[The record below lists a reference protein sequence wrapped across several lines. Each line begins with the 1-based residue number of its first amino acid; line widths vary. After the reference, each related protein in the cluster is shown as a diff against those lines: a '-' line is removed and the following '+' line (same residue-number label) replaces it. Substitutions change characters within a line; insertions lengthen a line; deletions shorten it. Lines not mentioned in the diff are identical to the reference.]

1 MPKNPSTGRSSHKLG
16 LSLFWRTF
24 FLLGLL
30 LLGSTLSW
38 LQALRAFDAEPHS
51 LQVAEQ
57 TASLVNLSRA
67 ALEHSDAI
75 TRVSLIKTLAEQEGL
90 RIVPR
95 EPEDRYVALTPTE
108 SNLRLIQTLTA
119 RLGADTIVASSV
131 NDEAG
136 TWIGFSINGDP
147 NWLLLDR
154 VQGLYAGG
162 RTWLSWLVVALVL
175 SLAGAAVI
183 ARLINQPLKE
193 LSQAANKVREG
204 DFVDSQLDEEA
215 VTSEIRAVNI
225 GFNRMAQ
232 KLARLEQD
240 RAVMLAGISHDLRTP
255 LARLRLETEM
265 SVSDD
270 VARQHMVADIVQL
283 DATIDK
289 FLDYA
294 RPDHITLESVNLHQ
308 VVSSCVYAVQN
319 HHELQ
324 ISMDVADE
332 LLVQA
337 DEVELAR
344 VISNLL
350 ENARRYGKNPD
361 TEVAQVDIS
370 CVLDGDCIALRVR
383 DHGCGVPPEQLEQ
396 LVEPFFRSD
405 RARTAAAGAGLGLSI
420 VDKTVQRM
428 GGTLI
433 LENASDHGLVAEVRL
448 KRARVGKRRAEQR
461 LQRPAIKRQLPR
473 RGAGRVEG
481 QKRQKNRLIP
491 CCSCGS
497 SSTFYHHADCFDLC
511 RCGQWR
517 HWPQRQHALACARR
531 PGPLSGADQRLPCHH
546 GAQDL
551 GFPARALPPAARAA
565 QHRHHPSG
573 RLAGPWRRGGAQ
585 PGAGA
590 GGGTE
595 HPGRHS
601 LGHGGGAGVCPG
613 PTPGRPGGSD
623 PHRTGV

>member
-1 MPKNPSTGRSSHKLG
+1 MPKPFLTSRSAYKLG

-95 EPEDRYVALTPTE
+95 EPQDRFTALPPTTN
-108 SNLRLIQTLTA
+108 NLRLIQTLSA
-119 RLGADTIVASSV
+119 RLGTDTVVASSV
-131 NDEAG
+131 NDEPG
-136 TWIGFSINGDP
+136 TWIGFTINGDP

-154 VQGLYAGG
+154 VHGLNAGG
-162 RTWLSWLVVALVL
+162 RTWLAWLVAALVL

-183 ARLINQPLKE
+183 ARLINQPLKQ
-193 LSQAANKVREG
+193 LSQAANRVREG

-270 VARQHMVADIVQL
+270 IARQHMVADIVQL

-294 RPDHITLESVNLHQ
+294 RPDHVSLEAVNLHQ

-324 ISMDVADE
+324 ITMEVADD

-350 ENARRYGKNPD
+350 ENARRYGKSPD
-361 TEVAQVDIS
+361 TEVTQVDIS
-370 CVLDGDCIALRVR
+370 CVIDGDFIALCVR
-383 DHGCGVPPEQLEQ
+383 DHGCGVPPGQLEQ

-428 GGTLI
+428 GGTLT
-433 LENASDHGLVAEVRL
+433 LANASDHGLIAQVRL
-448 KRARVGKRRAEQR
+448 QRSHISKRQAEQR
-461 LQRPAIKRQLPR
+461 LQRPAIKRQLPPHAEQ
-473 RGAGRVEG
+473 GVA
-481 QKRQKNRLIP
+481 KAKKDKK
-491 CCSCGS
+491 S
-497 SSTFYHHADCFDLC
+497 S
-511 RCGQWR
+511 
-517 HWPQRQHALACARR
+517 
-531 PGPLSGADQRLPCHH
+531 
-546 GAQDL
+546 
-551 GFPARALPPAARAA
+551 
-565 QHRHHPSG
+565 
-573 RLAGPWRRGGAQ
+573 
-585 PGAGA
+585 
-590 GGGTE
+590 
-595 HPGRHS
+595 
-601 LGHGGGAGVCPG
+601 
-613 PTPGRPGGSD
+613 
-623 PHRTGV
+623 